1 MKRMLVSCL
10 AVLLASGSVAVA
22 SPHSDCEQQTP
33 ERPRRVQLPAQSFL
47 GVELSEVNKETV
59 SRLKLREERGAVIDG
74 VTPDSGAAR
83 AGLQKNDVIIK
94 WDGQRIESARE
105 VSRQIHETPPG
116 RSVRLG
122 IMRDGKEMD
131 VNVTMGERRSPTPR
145 LIARPSVASV
155 RVRPEK
161 VGPAVVVGR
170 GRARSLGVELQS
182 MTPQLAEYFG
192 LSKRSGALV
201 IFVFADSPAAKAGLK
216 AGDVILS
223 VGTET
228 VQNPMDV
235 RRALSDKPD
244 GSEVEFKII
253 RDKQEKTL
261 KVPMEK
267 GTQSWLFTDVD
278 DGAFRYALSPLSIQ
292 TPKFK
297 LAPSALKVPSF
308 TLKPMKIQ
316 MPKWHLEPI
325 TIPHVNLEHM
335 DLDIPEINLELM
347 DLQIP
352 EINLEPLE
360 LQIPKIN
367 LEPMKLQ
374 IPKINLEPMKLQIP
388 KINLE
393 PMKLQIPQINL
404 TPLNLVVTPR
414 RVVL

>member
-1 MKRMLVSCL
+1 MKRMFVSCL

-22 SPHSDCEQQTP
+22 SPHYDCDQQTP

-59 SRLKLREERGAVIDG
+59 SRLKLREERGAVIDS
-74 VTPDSGAAR
+74 VTSDSGAAKG
-83 AGLQKNDVIIK
+83 GLQKNDVIIK

-122 IMRDGKEMD
+122 VMRDGKEIE
-131 VNVTMGERRSPTPR
+131 VNVKMGERPSPVTR
-145 LIARPSVASV
+145 FTVARPSIASV
-155 RVRPEK
+155 RVRPER
-161 VGPAVVVGR
+161 VGPQVVVGR
-170 GRARSLGVELQS
+170 GRARTLGVELQS

-223 VGTET
+223 VGSET
-228 VQNPMDV
+228 VENPIDV
-235 RRALSDKPD
+235 RRALSGKPD
-244 GSEVEFKII
+244 GSEVEFKIL
-253 RDKQEKTL
+253 RDKREQTL

-267 GTQSWLFTDVD
+267 GTNSWLFTDVD
-278 DGAFRYALSPLSIQ
+278 DGAFRYAISPLIITS
-292 TPKFK
+292 PKFK

-316 MPKWHLEPI
+316 IPKLYIEPKVIPQINLEPL
-325 TIPHVNLEHM
+325 NLEVPEINLEPLNLEIPKINLVPM
-335 DLDIPEINLELM
+335 NLDIPEINLSP
-347 DLQIP
+347 I
-352 EINLEPLE
+352 
-360 LQIPKIN
+360 KI
-367 LEPMKLQ
+367 
-374 IPKINLEPMKLQIP
+374 
-388 KINLE
+388 
-393 PMKLQIPQINL
+393 
-404 TPLNLVVTPR
+404 VVAPR

>member
-22 SPHSDCEQQTP
+22 SPNSDCEQQTP
-33 ERPRRVQLPAQSFL
+33 ERPRRVQLTPRSFL

-74 VTPDSGAAR
+74 VTSGSGAAQ

-122 IMRDGKEMD
+122 VMRDGKEIE
-131 VNVTMGERRSPTPR
+131 VNVTMGERPSPVTRVTVPR
-145 LIARPSVASV
+145 PAVASL
-155 RVRPEK
+155 RVRPER
-161 VGPAVVVGR
+161 VRPEIVVGR
-170 GRARSLGVELQS
+170 GRARALGVELQS

-223 VGTET
+223 VGAET
-228 VQNPMDV
+228 VQNPVDV
-235 RRALSDKPD
+235 RRALSDKPE
-244 GSEVEFKII
+244 GSQVEFKII

-261 KVPMEK
+261 NVPMEK
-267 GTQSWLFTDVD
+267 GGNSWLFTDAD
-278 DGAFRYALSPLSIQ
+278 DGAFRYALAPLTIQ
-292 TPKFK
+292 APKFK
-297 LAPSALKVPSF
+297 LASGALKVPSVNW
-308 TLKPMKIQ
+308 KPMKIQ
-316 MPKWHLEPI
+316 IPKWHLEPL
-325 TIPHVNLEHM
+325 TIPRVNLEDM
-335 DLDIPEINLELM
+335 DLN
-347 DLQIP
+347 IP
-352 EINLEPLE
+352 EINLEPMDIQIPEVDLKPMDIQIPNIKLE
-360 LQIPKIN
+360 PMEIQIPEINLQPMRLQIPHIN
-367 LEPMKLQ
+367 LS
-374 IPKINLEPMKLQIP
+374 
-388 KINLE
+388 
-393 PMKLQIPQINL
+393 
-404 TPLNLVVTPR
+404 PLNIVVAPR

>member
-22 SPHSDCEQQTP
+22 SPYSDCEQKTP

-74 VTPDSGAAR
+74 VTSGSGAAQ

-131 VNVTMGERRSPTPR
+131 VNVTMGERPSPSARVTVPR
-145 LIARPSVASV
+145 PAVASV
-155 RVRPEK
+155 RVRPER
-161 VGPAVVVGR
+161 VRPGIVVGR
-170 GRARSLGVELQS
+170 GSARTLGVELQS

-228 VQNPMDV
+228 VENPVDV
-235 RRALSDKPD
+235 RRALSDKPE
-244 GSEVEFKII
+244 GTEVEFKIL

-261 KVPMEK
+261 KVPLQK
-267 GTQSWLFTDVD
+267 GTNSWLFTDVD
-278 DGAFRYALSPLSIQ
+278 DGAVRFALAPLTIQ
-292 TPKFK
+292 VPKYK
-297 LAPSALKVPSF
+297 LAPSALKVPSVNW
-308 TLKPMKIQ
+308 KPMKIQ
-316 MPKWHLEPI
+316 VPKWHLEPI
-325 TIPHVNLEHM
+325 TIPRV
-335 DLDIPEINLELM
+335 NLELM
-347 DLQIP
+347 NLEMPQINLEPMELQIPDINLEPIDLQIP
-352 EINLEPLE
+352 E
-360 LQIPKIN
+360 
-367 LEPMKLQ
+367 
-374 IPKINLEPMKLQIP
+374 
-388 KINLE
+388 INLE

-404 TPLNLVVTPR
+404 EPMKLQIPHINLTPLNIVVAPR

>member
-22 SPHSDCEQQTP
+22 SPISDCEQQTP
-33 ERPRRVQLPAQSFL
+33 ERPRRVELPAQSFL

-59 SRLKLREERGAVIDG
+59 SRLKLHEERGAVIDG
-74 VTPDSGAAR
+74 VTSGSGAAQ

-122 IMRDGKEMD
+122 IMRDGREMD
-131 VNVTMGERRSPTPR
+131 VNVTMGERPSPAARTVV
-145 LIARPSVASV
+145 RPSVASV
-155 RVRPEK
+155 RLRPERVRPER
-161 VGPAVVVGR
+161 VRPEIVVGR
-170 GRARSLGVELQS
+170 SSARTLGVELQG

-228 VQNPMDV
+228 VENPVDV
-235 RRALSDKPD
+235 RRALIDKPE
-244 GSEVEFKII
+244 GTEVEFKIL

-261 KVPMEK
+261 KVPLQK
-267 GTQSWLFTDVD
+267 GTNSWLFTDVD
-278 DGAFRYALSPLSIQ
+278 DGDVRYALAPLTIQ
-292 TPKFK
+292 VPKYK
-297 LAPSALKVPSF
+297 LSPSALKAPS
-308 TLKPMKIQ
+308 LKWKPMKIQ
-316 MPKWHLEPI
+316 VPKWHLEPI
-325 TIPHVNLEHM
+325 TIPRINLEHM
-335 DLDIPEINLELM
+335 DLDIPQINLEPM

-352 EINLEPLE
+352 EINLEPLKID
-360 LQIPKIN
+360 IPG
-367 LEPMKLQ
+367 
-374 IPKINLEPMKLQIP
+374 
-388 KINLE
+388 INLE

-404 TPLNLVVTPR
+404 TPLNIVVSPR